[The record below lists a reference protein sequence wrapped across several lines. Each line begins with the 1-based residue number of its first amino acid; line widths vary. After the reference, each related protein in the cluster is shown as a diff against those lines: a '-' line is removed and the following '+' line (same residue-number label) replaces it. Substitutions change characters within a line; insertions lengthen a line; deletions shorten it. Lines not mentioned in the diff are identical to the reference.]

1 MQDNKI
7 IHIIYP
13 KIWSY
18 KNFYKTISNFSLILI
33 ALITLSILGGTYF
46 GVLKVLER
54 INGLYLIAAPLK
66 GYLLKMTC
74 FSFFSMLVLSS
85 MISFMSTFFTARD
98 LPLLFSMPLTYRK
111 IFAAKFAEMS
121 FFSVTS
127 AYLIFVAM
135 LLAFTH
141 SYGRPFWVF
150 LLSLALATPF
160 FYILP
165 VSIGSVLSLFIA
177 KYFPV
182 NQAKKIMYY
191 LIILI
196 IAFLVVLFRALE
208 PEKLISVEKFE
219 AFANYLMDLNSSTAT
234 VDYIPSSWIAN
245 VLHSLFS
252 ASFDAGFYFNLAA
265 AYFFTI
271 AAFALCM
278 LAGKL
283 MYRECYLKY
292 QEEQEVLTGA
302 ETIIFGAFIGPL
314 IRLLNFFYE
323 ILLKTL
329 PQDLAVVLDKDVKT
343 FVRTQVLMVQSLM
356 MIVVTVFYLYNITL
370 LPVATK
376 SLPADIVDM
385 FGFLNIGM
393 ISLIVASYAIR
404 FVFPVFSMEGKAFYI
419 VKTSSIDMRKYLR
432 LKFLSNF
439 IPMFL
444 FSMIL
449 CYISCNFMMVRKLI
463 VFVSFLDVA
472 ILTFFICHLNLYLGI
487 IFPVLDASISEI
499 PASFGGMVTMIL
511 CVAYTAVLLGFE
523 VVIAYF
529 EFFSRYTVS
538 FNIWEYLMLI
548 TATALLIAST
558 VIGYYYPKKLAAEK
572 MINFYEEVRV

>member
-7 IHIIYP
+7 IHIIHP

-33 ALITLSILGGTYF
+33 ALVTLSILGGTYF
-46 GVLKVLER
+46 GVIKVLER
-54 INGLYLIAAPLK
+54 INGLYLIAEPLK
-66 GYLLKMTC
+66 GYLLKMAC

-98 LPLLFSMPLTYRK
+98 LPLLFSMPLSYRK

-165 VSIGSVLSLFIA
+165 VSIGSILSLFIA

-191 LIILI
+191 LIIFI

-219 AFANYLMDLNSSTAT
+219 AFANYLMDLNSSTVT

-252 ASFDAGFYFNLAA
+252 ASLNANFYFNLAA
-265 AYFFTI
+265 AYLSTI
-271 AAFALCM
+271 AAFAACM

-302 ETIIFGAFIGPL
+302 EAVIFGAVINPFI
-314 IRLLNFFYE
+314 RFLNFFYE
-323 ILLKTL
+323 ILLKSL
-329 PQDLAVVLDKDVKT
+329 PPDLAVVLDKDVKT

-376 SLPADIVDM
+376 ALPADIVDM

-393 ISLIVASYAIR
+393 IALIVASYAIR

-439 IPMFL
+439 IPMII
-444 FSMIL
+444 FSTIL
-449 CYISCNFMMVRKLI
+449 CYISCKFMTVRPLI
-463 VFVSFLDVA
+463 VFISFIDVA

-511 CVAYTAVLLGFE
+511 CVAYTSILLGFE

-548 TATALLIAST
+548 IATALLIAST

>member
-7 IHIIYP
+7 IHIINP

-18 KNFYKTISNFSLILI
+18 KNFYKAISNFSLILI
-33 ALITLSILGGTYF
+33 ALVTLSILGGTYF
-46 GVLKVLER
+46 GVFKVLER
-54 INGLYLIAAPLK
+54 INGLYLIALPLK

-127 AYLIFVAM
+127 AYLIFVAT

-165 VSIGSVLSLFIA
+165 VSIGSILSLFIA

-234 VDYIPSSWIAN
+234 VDYIPSSWISN

-252 ASFDAGFYFNLAA
+252 ATFDANFYFNLAA

-302 ETIIFGAFIGPL
+302 EARIFGIIIEPFTSF
-314 IRLLNFFYE
+314 LNFFYK
-323 ILLKTL
+323 ILLKSL

-343 FVRTQVLMVQSLM
+343 FVRTQVLMVQILM

-376 SLPADIVDM
+376 TLSADIVDM

-393 ISLIVASYAIR
+393 IALIVASYAIR

-449 CYISCNFMMVRKLI
+449 CYISCKFMMVRQLI
-463 VFVSFLDVA
+463 ILISFIDIA

-511 CVAYTAVLLGFE
+511 CVAYTSILL
-523 VVIAYF
+523 
-529 EFFSRYTVS
+529 
-538 FNIWEYLMLI
+538 
-548 TATALLIAST
+548 
-558 VIGYYYPKKLAAEK
+558 
-572 MINFYEEVRV
+572 